1 MSNPMNKDKKRTGD
15 SIANDSELIR
25 SFKEGNDVAFERIV
39 LKYQD
44 RIFNLCYRFLGNMQ
58 EAEDVAQDVFIK
70 VFKALK
76 RFRSE
81 SSFYTWIYRITVNT
95 CKNRIK
101 SLDYRRLKKK
111 IQLPDE
117 TYTESNR
124 IAAAVMSND
133 SPAESMEKKERMK
146 QIQTA
151 INKLPPDQKAVIV
164 LRDIE
169 GFSYDEISEITGHKL
184 GTVKSKLSR
193 ARNDLRNK
201 LMRII

>member
-1 MSNPMNKDKKRTGD
+1 MNKDKKRTGD